1 MPRHPETPLSP
12 QTILWLQTTS
22 GNRAVQRLL
31 ARKAKERHKEEQLM
45 VVSAEPQ
52 QQQLEIPPAT
62 QALAVIEHRTWWQ
75 WILRLFFKRRFRLT
89 QGNAKDDRM

>member
-1 MPRHPETPLSP
+1 MPRHEKTPLSP

-31 ARKAKERHKEEQLM
+31 ARKAKERHKEQQLL
-45 VVSAEPQ
+45 VVSAEP

-62 QALAVIEHRTWWQ
+62 QSLVVIEHRTWWQ
-75 WILRLFFKRRFRLT
+75 WLIQWFYRKGIR
-89 QGNAKDDRM
+89 